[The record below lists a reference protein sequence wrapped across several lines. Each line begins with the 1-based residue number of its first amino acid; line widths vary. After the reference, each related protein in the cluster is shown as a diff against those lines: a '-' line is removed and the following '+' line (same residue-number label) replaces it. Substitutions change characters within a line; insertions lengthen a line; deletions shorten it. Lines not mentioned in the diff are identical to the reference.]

1 MTYILSLVKPVNLEV
16 NKTITLRN
24 FFGHIDIFGIRY
36 ITVNN
41 FWETAEICRLNY
53 SALFKAQRQ
62 FYKIKNKNFIKIM
75 QIFTIFFNLQ
85 V

>member
-1 MTYILSLVKPVNLEV
+1 VKKNSFTLKYRVVSSRNEVGKKMQSYMTYILSLVKPVNLEV

-41 FWETAEICRLNY
+41 F
-53 SALFKAQRQ
+53 
-62 FYKIKNKNFIKIM
+62 
-75 QIFTIFFNLQ
+75 
-85 V
+85 